1 MPPAPETEAA
11 DAHDDAPTH
20 DEAEFAPL
28 PNGQKEAAPAPIKEE
43 SAKPVPGPVPP
54 PVSPQPAKREA
65 SAVPPVHEA
74 EYDVSMCYAA
84 AAAIGVRA
92 QLYDQY
98 LKAVYGTPGSDISEA
113 NTRTEAAA
121 LRAVGGDETKG
132 LLLKADMIRRL
143 NNALKRRKP

>member
-1 MPPAPETEAA
+1 
-11 DAHDDAPTH
+11 
-20 DEAEFAPL
+20 
-28 PNGQKEAAPAPIKEE
+28 
-43 SAKPVPGPVPP
+43 
-54 PVSPQPAKREA
+54 
-65 SAVPPVHEA
+65 
-74 EYDVSMCYAA
+74 MCYAA